1 MNKYE
6 KYARERAEHFKGLGD
21 YEAALEWANTAIR
34 YYQYEITRG
43 RIERALGL
51 KEIGQ

>member
-21 YEAALEWANTAIR
+21 YEAAIEWATTAHR
-34 YYQYEITRG
+34 YYTYELTRG

-51 KEIGQ
+51 KETGQ